1 MDDLCK
7 LSGVGDYLN
16 AANSPVWRSLSF
28 PGEPGESQTSEQK
41 RFYHYQAAEA
51 ACHLNFLKLLRRKI
65 SEQVCAH
72 DSFGKSA
79 QPASQRGTK
88 IISTY
93 K

>member
-16 AANSPVWRSLSF
+16 AENSPIWRSLSF

-41 RFYHYQAAEA
+41 SFYQAAEPA
-51 ACHLNFLKLLRRKI
+51 SPLNFLKLLRKI
-65 SEQVCAH
+65 SEQICAH
-72 DSFGKSA
+72 ESFGKST
-79 QPASQRGTK
+79 QPTSQRGTK

>member
-1 MDDLCK
+1 MDDLCE

-16 AANSPVWRSLSF
+16 AVNSPVWRSLAF

-41 RFYHYQAAEA
+41 RFYHYGAAEP
-51 ACHLNFLKLLRRKI
+51 ACPLNFLKLLRRKI

-72 DSFGKSA
+72 DSFGKCA
-79 QPASQRGTK
+79 QPTSRRGTK